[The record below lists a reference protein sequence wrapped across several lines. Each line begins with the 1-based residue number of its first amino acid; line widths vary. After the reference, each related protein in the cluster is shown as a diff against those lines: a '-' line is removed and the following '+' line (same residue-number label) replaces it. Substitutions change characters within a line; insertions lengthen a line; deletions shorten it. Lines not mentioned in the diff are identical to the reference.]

1 MDETLDARAYAAA
14 CRWLPGNDT
23 LRVRPHGHG
32 HINDTFLV
40 TSTGPPPRSFILQ
53 RINRRVFSDVAAL
66 MENIA
71 AVTAHL
77 QMKLRQENAD
87 PRGALSLVYTPDG
100 RAYYSDSRKDCWR
113 RYVYVEN
120 TVSYDMPESP
130 GMFYSAARTFGKFSR
145 LLSDFPARTLHET
158 LPGFH
163 DTAARLGQLEDAVHR
178 DACGRVCEVQ
188 AELEFIMARRD
199 ETPLLE
205 QMRKAGELPVRV
217 THNDTKFNNVLI
229 DADTGE
235 GVCVIDLD
243 TVMPGLTAYDF
254 GDAIRF
260 GANTIAEDSLDLHR
274 CGIDLTRYRQYAEGF
289 TLGGTSG
296 LTPAETD
303 ALPLGAK
310 MMTFENG
317 MRFLADYLNGDVYF
331 KTSRPRQN
339 LDRARTQLALT
350 ADMEAHW
357 DEMRRIIREV
367 TEK

>member
-1 MDETLDARAYAAA
+1 M
-14 CRWLPGNDT
+14 
-23 LRVRPHGHG
+23 
-32 HINDTFLV
+32 
-40 TSTGPPPRSFILQ
+40 
-53 RINRRVFSDVAAL
+53 
-66 MENIA
+66 
-71 AVTAHL
+71 
-77 QMKLRQENAD
+77 
-87 PRGALSLVYTPDG
+87 
-100 RAYYSDSRKDCWR
+100 
-113 RYVYVEN
+113 
-120 TVSYDMPESP
+120 
-130 GMFYSAARTFGKFSR
+130 
-145 LLSDFPARTLHET
+145 
-158 LPGFH
+158 
-163 DTAARLGQLEDAVHR
+163 
-178 DACGRVCEVQ
+178 
-188 AELEFIMARRD
+188 
-199 ETPLLE
+199 
-205 QMRKAGELPVRV
+205 
-217 THNDTKFNNVLI
+217 
-229 DADTGE
+229 
-235 GVCVIDLD
+235 IDLD